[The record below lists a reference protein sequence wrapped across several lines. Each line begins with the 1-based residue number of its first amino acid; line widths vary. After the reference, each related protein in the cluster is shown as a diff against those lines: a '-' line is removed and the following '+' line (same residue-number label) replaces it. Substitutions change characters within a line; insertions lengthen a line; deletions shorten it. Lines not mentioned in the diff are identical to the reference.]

1 MKKFFALLLSCWV
14 LSLSVCADEVVL
26 DSPDV
31 SASPDVSVSAFDEVF
46 YDSQTATLA
55 PDSVSDS
62 FSDFAPASD
71 SFSALDSASVEDS
84 VFVEVPVSVEAFDSA
99 SAPDEVIDDAPIET
113 PAPVSPPIDPVV
125 DLPAPSFT
133 LDEVLSALPEGFGSP
148 DVVSEDVVL
157 TGISRV
163 SVPPVTPSSSTGLKA
178 ALLTV
183 LGNYDPVVVVYQY
196 NTSSSGYSSYAT
208 DIQPDYVWIAS
219 AVLLCLVIWCLF
231 KLGGALLRV

>member
-1 MKKFFALLLSCWV
+1 MKRFFALLLACWV
-14 LSLSVCADEVVL
+14 LCLSVCADEVIADPAPV
-26 DSPDV
+26 DDPAPVVVDP
-31 SASPDVSVSAFDEVF
+31 AP
-46 YDSQTATLA
+46 A
-55 PDSVSDS
+55 PDSV
-62 FSDFAPASD
+62 P
-71 SFSALDSASVEDS
+71 VPDS
-84 VFVEVPVSVEAFDSA
+84 V
-99 SAPDEVIDDAPIET
+99 PDEVNDDSTIQT
-113 PAPVSPPIDPVV
+113 PAPVIPPVDPVV
-125 DLPAPSFT
+125 DVPAPSFT
-133 LDEVLSALPEGFGSP
+133 LDDVLAALPESFGSP

-163 SVPPVTPSSSTGLKA
+163 SVPPVTPSSTTGLKA

-231 KLGGALLRV
+231 KLGGALLRG